1 MYLYEHTQP
10 GEYIRVMLGS
20 CLLFFGSIFV
30 LMLALGDKGATIALA
45 SIIVMLAV
53 IFILFHSLTVRI
65 SPSDISLSFGIGLIR
80 KNFSIAD
87 ICSVKV
93 VRNRWYNGFGIKK
106 IRSGWLYN
114 VSGLDA
120 IEIQLKN
127 ERKYRI
133 GTDQPK
139 ELLVAVE
146 SVLKGQN

>member
-1 MYLYEHTQP
+1 
-10 GEYIRVMLGS
+10 
-20 CLLFFGSIFV
+20 
-30 LMLALGDKGATIALA
+30 MLALGDKGATIALA

-87 ICSVKV
+87 ICRVKV

>member
-10 GEYIRVMLGS
+10 GEYIRVILGL
-20 CLLFFGSIFV
+20 CLFFFGIIFV
-30 LMLALGDKGATIALA
+30 LMLASGDTGAAIALA

-53 IFILFHSLTVRI
+53 IFILFRSLTVRI

-87 ICSVKV
+87 ICRVKV

-139 ELLVAVE
+139 ELLVVVV